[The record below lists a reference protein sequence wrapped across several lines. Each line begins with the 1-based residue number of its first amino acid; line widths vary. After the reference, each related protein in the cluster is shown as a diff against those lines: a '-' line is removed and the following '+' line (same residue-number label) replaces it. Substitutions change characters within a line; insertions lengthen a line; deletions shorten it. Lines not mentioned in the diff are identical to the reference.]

1 MFLLLTAVRVM
12 LLTAIKEMKV
22 GKGASINAI
31 FTFLRTMYKYD
42 PLKNR
47 NHIKKTLTKMI
58 TEGLVQQV
66 KGRGLAGS
74 FKLGKNYKEKKTKP
88 VTPVG
93 IHYIFSICFH
103 DGIVRYYGS
112 TDQYVI
118 YWNSVRRHFN
128 FDFKHQEHVLLLN
141 DQTTVF

>member
-31 FTFLRTMYKYD
+31 FTYLRTMYKYD

-47 NHIKKTLTKMI
+47 NHIKKTLTKII
-58 TEGLVQQV
+58 TEGLVEQV

-74 FKLGKNYKEKKTKP
+74 FKLGKNYKEKKKKP
-88 VTPVG
+88 VTPVS
-93 IHYIFSICFH
+93 IHYF
-103 DGIVRYYGS
+103 IVR
-112 TDQYVI
+112 
-118 YWNSVRRHFN
+118 
-128 FDFKHQEHVLLLN
+128 
-141 DQTTVF
+141 VFMLSL